1 MPLPRSVVAAW
12 GLDGDVEHLEGGQ
25 GTSVRVGEVVLKPQS
40 DEALVAWHAQICDRL
55 SDRAFRL
62 PAPLPSRDGR
72 LVVDGWSATTWV
84 EGHPVSDGDTTAS
97 PWLTV
102 LATSRALH
110 AALADEDRPALVDAR
125 TDRWMCA
132 DLVAWDELDPDD
144 VGPRSRELLRG
155 IRDLVHDEGLIPQV
169 VHGDLSGNVL
179 LADGWPP
186 AVIDISPYWRPA
198 AYADAVVVVDALLWW
213 RTDPVLIH
221 LGRPGAVSSAQ
232 WRSLFARALVF
243 RLLAFD
249 EPRRDAAEVDDQLP
263 RYTEVLGLLAA
274 GTDDEV

>member
-1 MPLPRSVVAAW
+1 MPLPRSVVDAW
-12 GLDGDVEHLEGGQ
+12 DLDGAVEPLDGGQ
-25 GTSVRVGEVVLKPQS
+25 GTSVRVGDVVLKPQS
-40 DEALVAWHAQICDRL
+40 DEALVAWHAHLCDRI
-55 SDRAFRL
+55 SATEFRL

-84 EGHPVSDGDTTAS
+84 EGHPVSDKDTTAS

-110 AALADEDRPALVDAR
+110 AALAEEDRPSLLDAR
-125 TDRWMCA
+125 TDRWMRA
-132 DLVAWDELDPDD
+132 DVVAWNELDPGD
-144 VGPRSRELLRG
+144 VGPRSRELLREM
-155 IRDLVHDEGLIPQV
+155 RDLVLDEGLISQV

-179 LADGWPP
+179 LAEGWPP

-213 RTDPVLIH
+213 RTDPVLIDV
-221 LGRPGAVSSAQ
+221 GRPAVVSSVQ
-232 WRSLFARALVF
+232 WRSLLARALVF

-249 EPRRDAAEVDDQLP
+249 EPRRDADEVEDQLP
-263 RYTEVLGLLAA
+263 RYAEVLGLLADR
-274 GTDDEV
+274 TDCSV